1 MQISCYAVLAMPIR
15 AVFVATMIAL
25 ALAGLI
31 TALNDTA
38 SADRLLAFELR
49 R

>member
-1 MQISCYAVLAMPIR
+1 MPIR
-15 AVFVATMIAL
+15 AVFAATLIAL
-25 ALAGLI
+25 AVAGLI
-31 TALNDTA
+31 TALNDGA